1 VITWTPS
8 GGCRL
13 SRYLRNGTNRRI
25 KKGQDMRNL
34 IHSTLALVAAFA
46 CPACIAA
53 APPAYAED
61 LIVKLVSVSSEK
73 CLQPLGGSSARGVA
87 IVQRTCDGSVAQQ
100 WLAPASVT
108 TKVHLVNRASS
119 LCLDA
124 RGKAVDGTP
133 IQQWPCNTIT
143 NENWSYGITN
153 NLLSS
158 GISNT
163 FSHCVA
169 TPGAGDGLPMELR
182 SCTGG
187 VEQQWNRPPG

>member
-1 VITWTPS
+1 
-8 GGCRL
+8 
-13 SRYLRNGTNRRI
+13 
-25 KKGQDMRNL
+25 MRDL
-34 IHSTLALVAAFA
+34 MHLPLALAAAFA
-46 CPACIAA
+46 FSACIAA
-53 APPAYAED
+53 APPAHAED
-61 LIVKLVSVSSEK
+61 LIVKLVSVSSGK
-73 CLQPLGGSSARGVA
+73 CLQPLGDRGLA
-87 IVQRTCDGSVAQQ
+87 IVQQTCDGSAAQQ
-100 WLAPASVT
+100 WLAPAGVT
-108 TKVHLVNRASS
+108 TKVHLVNRASN

-133 IQQWPCNTIT
+133 IQQWPCNSIT

-153 NLLSS
+153 NVLSS

-169 TPGAGDGLPMELR
+169 TPGSGDGLPMELR

>member
-1 VITWTPS
+1 
-8 GGCRL
+8 
-13 SRYLRNGTNRRI
+13 
-25 KKGQDMRNL
+25 MRNI

-46 CPACIAA
+46 CAAAA
-53 APPAYAED
+53 APAHAED
-61 LIVKLVSVSSEK
+61 LIVKLVSASSGK
-73 CLQPLGGSSARGVA
+73 CLQPLGGSSDRGVA
-87 IVQRTCDGSVAQQ
+87 IVQQTCDGSVAQQ
-100 WLAPASVT
+100 WLAPAGVT
-108 TKVHLVNRASS
+108 TKFHLVNRASN

-143 NENWSYGITN
+143 NENWSYGISN

-187 VEQQWNRPPG
+187 VQQQWNRPPG

>member
-1 VITWTPS
+1 MECPLRTS
-8 GGCRL
+8 AA
-13 SRYLRNGTNRRI
+13 YLALGNIRN
-25 KKGQDMRNL
+25 GQDMRNF
-34 IHSTLALVAAFA
+34 IHPARSLAATFA
-46 CPACIAA
+46 CLFFIAA
-53 APPAYAED
+53 APLAHAED
-61 LIVKLVSVSSEK
+61 LIVKLVSVSSGK
-73 CLQPLGGSSARGVA
+73 CLQPLDGSSDRGVA
-87 IVQRTCDGSVAQQ
+87 VVQQTCDGSVAQQ
-100 WLAPASVT
+100 WLVPAGVT
-108 TKVHLVNRASS
+108 TKVHLINRASN

-143 NENWSYGITN
+143 NENWSYGIRN

-169 TPGAGDGLPMELR
+169 TPGTADGLPMELR
-182 SCTGG
+182 SCTGS